1 MKHNTIKYIHKKIYS
16 CKGITSKHKNSVMA
30 FNSSSN
36 NGSNNNGSSN
46 NNEES
51 DNSTRENDLKIYV
64 DEDSQAQIDE
74 LFHKTLNNELP
85 LHIPYRMRKLPES
98 FFTPPA
104 SGSKSPSV
112 SVSHSRENSADS
124 AFGSGTTV
132 LGAPTSVNG
141 LPIHHSRAHS
151 SPASLG
157 KINIGGITLN
167 TNCNIGNNN
176 HTSAVG
182 AATGTSGAG
191 GAGATGGI
199 NVKPSLNFNNN
210 SSTQS
215 NNRIFQ
221 IAHSRGRSYDVSN
234 FHLPPGWEQART
246 PDGKIYYIE

>member
-1 MKHNTIKYIHKKIYS
+1 
-16 CKGITSKHKNSVMA
+16 MA

-36 NGSNNNGSSN
+36 NGSNNNGSKKITD
-46 NNEES
+46 ES
-51 DNSTRENDLKIYV
+51 DSTKEKDLKIYV
-64 DEDSQAQIDE
+64 EADSQAQIDE
-74 LFHKTLNNELP
+74 LFQKALNNELP
-85 LHIPYRMRKLPES
+85 LHIPYRMRKFPES
-98 FFTPPA
+98 FFKPPA

-157 KINIGGITLN
+157 PASLGKINIGGIAGLN
-167 TNCNIGNNN
+167 TNCAIGGNNN
-176 HTSAVG
+176 VVS
-182 AATGTSGAG
+182 
-191 GAGATGGI
+191 GATGGAAGV
-199 NVKPSLNFNNN
+199 NVKPSFLNNNN
-210 SSTQS
+210 SSFPNTSNTQS

-234 FHLPPGWEQART
+234 HLPAGWEQART
-246 PDGKIYYIE
+246 DDGRIYYIE